1 MKSDPQEFSDL
12 LRPFAEI
19 RRAIEQTTGDII
31 VSGVKGSL
39 PAFSLARLFA
49 ELNRTFLVVTGT
61 PDSAL
66 EIFNELLFFRGIE
79 ENSQAA
85 SSPQVLLFPALETHP
100 YENVPNHPDVCGQRM
115 WTLYQLC
122 AVHHPRIIVTS
133 IQALLQKLIPRQML
147 FSAVCRLSVQQEVN
161 RDELCRRL
169 IESGYVRVSLV
180 EDRGDLSI
188 RGDIMDIFPPG
199 YQFPVR
205 ISFFGDSIES
215 IRIFNQATQRS
226 LGEQPECSIVPV
238 KEAVLNR
245 ETIERFRLTARN
257 SAAHGLFAGSRGKAF
272 QDSILNGFFPS
283 GIEYAVSFIY
293 PELDTLFAYLPDR
306 ACCAWIEP
314 AAITQQQK
322 VFQEAVET
330 YYLAAL
336 DEQRVVS
343 PPDAIF
349 IEPGQIQRHAAH
361 HQHVYY
367 ETLRTERSHETQIAL
382 PTEANDDIRR
392 ELIDVNSPRG
402 ALAPLAEKLEAW
414 LDEGNRIVLV
424 GHTAAQ
430 AERLREL
437 CADYGLQGRVTGGVR
452 GLEDFVCM
460 PPGTLEC
467 KTGWLSRGFRFMPG
481 HFIIITEEEIFG
493 EKKRHAARARFQE
506 GIEISSFADLKEG
519 HYIVHRDH
527 GIGRYRGLATLEAG
541 GIRGDYLA
549 LEYLGGDK
557 LYVPVDRISLVQKYE
572 GAEDTIPRLDKLGG
586 VSWKNIKRRVKDAIQ
601 RMARDLLELYSA
613 RKVYEGYAFAPLDHH
628 YREFAAA
635 FPYEETPD
643 QLAAIEDVMQDMSAA
658 KPMDRL
664 VCGDVGYGKTEVALR
679 AAFRAVIEGKQVA
692 VLVPTTVL
700 AQQHYQ
706 TFTERFTAYP
716 VHVDI
721 LSRFRNRADQKKI
734 IEGLATGSIDIIIG
748 THRLLQPDVLFK
760 DLGLVV
766 IDEEHRF
773 GVKDKEVLKKLRRTV
788 DVLTLTATPIPRTLQ
803 FSLLGIRDFSVINTP
818 PEDRLSIRTVVTRF
832 DEGIIREAILQ
843 ELRRGGQIFFVHDQ
857 VRSIAAMALF
867 LQKLV
872 PEARL
877 AIAHGQ
883 MKSRELEQAMVKFI
897 RKEID
902 LLVCT
907 TIIESGLDF
916 PAANTIIINR
926 ADKLGL
932 AQMYQLRGRVGR
944 GKVRAY
950 AYLLIPAESAI
961 NQDAVKRLEA
971 LAEFTELGSGYRLAT
986 RDLQLRGAGNI
997 LGHAQSGHIAAVG
1010 MEMYLQMLDETI
1022 HELKGEQVLPRIDPV
1037 VNLPVQ
1043 AYIPEDYIPDINQRL
1058 VIYRRL
1064 AAALADHEIEDL
1076 ERELKDRYGLLPL
1089 PVEQLLH
1096 IARLKGL
1103 LRRYLI
1109 NAVDYAGNQLVFSFH
1124 EKAEGSLEKILTLVS
1139 QNPERFRF
1147 TPDLKLIA
1155 RTSAAAEQNL
1165 LAEIK
1170 NILK

>member
-1 MKSDPQEFSDL
+1 MKSQAQEFVDL
-12 LRPFAEI
+12 LRPFEEI
-19 RRAIEQTTGDII
+19 RKAIEQTTADIF
-31 VSGVKGSL
+31 VSGSKGSL
-39 PAFSLARLFA
+39 TAFSLARLFD
-49 ELNRTFLVVTGT
+49 ELTRTFLVITAT
-61 PDSAL
+61 PDEAL
-66 EIFNELLFFRGIE
+66 NVFNELLFFRGGT
-79 ENSQAA
+79 ENSHGAA
-85 SSPQVLLFPALETHP
+85 SHPVFLFPALETHP
-100 YENVPNHPDVCGQRM
+100 YENIASHPDVCGQRM
-115 WTLYQLC
+115 WALYQLC
-122 AVHHPRIIVTS
+122 TAHQPLIIITC
-133 IQALLQKLIPRQML
+133 IQALLQRLIPRKFL
-147 FSAVCRLSVQQEVN
+147 LNAARRLSVHDDVN
-161 RDELCRRL
+161 RDELSRQL
-169 IESGYVRVSLV
+169 VESGYTRVSMV

-188 RGDIMDIFPPG
+188 RGDIMDLFPPG
-199 YQFPVR
+199 YLYPVR

-215 IRIFNQATQRS
+215 IRTFNQATQRS
-226 LGEQPECSIVPV
+226 HGEQADCIIVPV
-238 KEAVLNR
+238 KESVLNR
-245 ETIERFRLTARN
+245 ETIELFTQKAGN
-257 SAAHGLFAGSRGKAF
+257 SAAKSLFDSSRGKAF
-272 QDSILNGFFPS
+272 KESILNGFFPS
-283 GIEYAVSFIY
+283 GIEYALSFIY
-293 PELDTLFAYLPDR
+293 PELETLFDYLPAQ
-306 ACCAWIEP
+306 ACCAWIDP
-314 AAITQQQK
+314 AAITEQQK
-322 VFQEAVET
+322 AFQEAVET
-330 YYLAAL
+330 YYITAL

-343 PPDAIF
+343 PPDEMF
-349 IEPGQIQRHAAH
+349 IELQHHAAH
-361 HQHVYY
+361 RQNVFY
-367 ETLRTERSHETQIAL
+367 ETLVTERFHETQIIV

-392 ELIDVNSPRG
+392 ELINFDSTQG
-402 ALAPLAEKLEAW
+402 ALAPLADKLETW
-414 LDEGNRIVLV
+414 LNDGNRIVLI
-424 GHTAAQ
+424 GHTQAQ

-437 CADYGLQGRVTGGVR
+437 CADYGLQGRFTGGVT
-452 GLEDFVCM
+452 GVDDFVRM
-460 PPGTLEC
+460 PPGTLEF
-467 KTGWLSRGFRFMPG
+467 KIGRLSRGFRFMPG
-481 HFIIITEEEIFG
+481 NLVIITEEEIFG
-493 EKKRHAARARFQE
+493 EKKRHVARVRFKE

-519 HYIVHRDH
+519 HYVVHRDH
-527 GIGRYRGLATLEAG
+527 GIGRYRGLAALEAG

-549 LEYLGGDK
+549 VEYLGGDK

-572 GAEDTIPRLDKLGG
+572 GTEDTIPRLDKLGG
-586 VSWKNIKRRVKDAIQ
+586 VSWKKVKNRVKDAIQ

-613 RKVYEGYAFAPLDHH
+613 RKVYEGYAYAPVDHY

-643 QLAAIEDVMQDMSAA
+643 QLAAIEDVMQDMSAP

-679 AAFRAVIEGKQVA
+679 ASFRAVIEGKQVA

-706 TFTERFTAYP
+706 TFSERFSVYP
-716 VHVDI
+716 IKVDI
-721 LSRFRNRADQKKI
+721 LSRFRSRADQKKI
-734 IEGLATGSIDIIIG
+734 VEGLATGNIDIIVG
-748 THRLLQPDVLFK
+748 THRLLQQDVVFK

-818 PEDRLSIRTVVTRF
+818 PEDRHSIRTVVTRF

-857 VRSIAAMALF
+857 VRSISAMALF
-867 LQKLV
+867 IQKLV
-872 PEARL
+872 PEVRL

-883 MKSRELEQAMVKFI
+883 MKARELEQAMVKFI

-916 PAANTIIINR
+916 PSANTIIINR

-944 GKVRAY
+944 GRVRAY

-997 LGHAQSGHIAAVG
+997 LGNAQSGHIAAVG
-1010 MEMYLQMLDETI
+1010 MEMYLQMLEETI
-1022 HELKGEQVLPRIDPV
+1022 HELKGEHVLPRLDPV
-1037 VNLPVQ
+1037 VNLPIQ
-1043 AYIPEDYIPDINQRL
+1043 AYIPQDYIPDINQRL

-1064 AAALADHEIEDL
+1064 ATALTDHEIADL
-1076 ERELKDRYGLLPL
+1076 ERELADRYGVLPQ

-1096 IARLKGL
+1096 IARLKGV

-1109 NAVDYAGNQLVFSFH
+1109 SAVDYAGNQLVFSFH
-1124 EKAEGSLEKILTLVS
+1124 EKAEGSLEKILSLVS
-1139 QNPERFRF
+1139 QNTERFRF

-1155 RTSAAAEQNL
+1155 KTRAIGEQEIL
-1165 LAEIK
+1165 DEIK